1 MLVAISLLSSITST
15 RMRHS
20 CAAGAR
26 ADQGCQLNKLG
37 WDRRTGRVEET
48 EWGFALARK
57 RPRRTTRRRPSE
69 PKLLPRYHRLPC
81 SAPSVDRS
89 RRRGALQIS
98 RVRLY
103 DACGYDPVNPAFGTN
118 PSTGPSRTAPRRL

>member
-37 WDRRTGRVEET
+37 WDRRAGRVEET

-69 PKLLPRYHRLPC
+69 PKLLPRYHRLP
-81 SAPSVDRS
+81 SPFS
-89 RRRGALQIS
+89 RGANNRPDRYKGVLVTMKLI
-98 RVRLY
+98 RKRLRQPY
-103 DACGYDPVNPAFGTN
+103 
-118 PSTGPSRTAPRRL
+118 L